1 MYQLFFDGACRG
13 NPGPSSFGG
22 VIYDSDKKEV
32 DVFYGYLGFATNNV
46 AEYCALLAGL
56 NRCRTLNIRKLKVFG
71 DSNLVIKQVKGEWKI
86 KNDKLRAI
94 YKQIKEVEP
103 FFSSI
108 SYEHV
113 YRKNNTRAD
122 ELANKG
128 LDAEVLK

>member
-32 DVFYGYLGFATNNV
+32 DAFYGYLGFATNNV

-113 YRKNNTRAD
+113 YRANNTRAD

>member
-1 MYQLFFDGACRG
+1 M
-13 NPGPSSFGG
+13 G
-22 VIYDSDKKEV
+22 V
-32 DVFYGYLGFATNNV
+32 ATNNV

-56 NRCRTLNIRKLKVFG
+56 NRCRVLNIKELQVFG

-94 YKQIKEVEP
+94 YKQIKAVEP

-113 YRKNNTRAD
+113 YRVNNKRAD
-122 ELANKG
+122 ALANMA
-128 LDAEVLK
+128 LDAL

>member
-13 NPGPSSFGG
+13 NPGPSSVGG
-22 VIYDSDKKEV
+22 VIYDSEKKEL
-32 DVFYGYLGFATNNV
+32 DTFFGSLGVATNNV

-56 NRCRTLNIRKLKVFG
+56 NRCRVLNIKELQVFG

-94 YKQIKEVEP
+94 YKQIKAVEP

-113 YRKNNTRAD
+113 YRVNNKRAD
-122 ELANKG
+122 ALANMA
-128 LDAEVLK
+128 LDAL